1 MGLGSFAHMFDGSLP
16 EVVDLSALDDAAL
29 VDAAAGWARTE
40 NAACARKVAV
50 MAELF
55 TRRTGLAAGARED
68 WWVDPEAAVGAELGA
83 AQNVSTWMAL
93 AQAHR
98 GVVLADRLP
107 KVGAL
112 FEAGLISEA
121 LVRAIEY
128 RTALV
133 IDAAAIRQVD
143 ALVVEQVMSWGP
155 LSVRKTVQAID
166 ALVDRVDPGALRRS
180 RKMSCHRDVQF
191 GAPSDE
197 AGYTSM
203 WALLSAADSE
213 VVKQRVE
220 QMARSVCE
228 DDPRTL
234 GERRSEAL
242 TAISAG
248 IQQLACHCANTDCQ
262 AAQRDTTAPITA
274 VIHVIAEAA
283 TVDAARA
290 DTSGTLQSEV
300 APHAANSDEA
310 APAAKPNVDGG
321 DAVEE
326 SDAEAGTRRDVDEAV
341 LDGVKRESTGGVDAA
356 AAESPLL
363 PPACCPAP
371 TADPPGGPLESCAPR
386 PAFVFGAGVLPTAL
400 LAPLLQRATVR
411 EIRHPGTAP
420 PEPRYT
426 PSRPLAYFVRCRDMT
441 CRWPGCDKPAHGC
454 DLDHTVPYP
463 IGPTHA
469 SNLKCYCRFHHLLK
483 TFYCGAGGWREQQ
496 LPDGT
501 LILTSPT
508 GHTYTTKPG
517 SILLFPTLCRPTGT
531 LWAPGHEPTVEST
544 NNRGLMMPKRKRT
557 RAQNLSRRI
566 DAERKLNNEYVAE
579 RNRPPPF

>member
-1 MGLGSFAHMFDGSLP
+1 MFDGLLP
-16 EVVDLSALDDAAL
+16 EVGDLSALDDAAL
-29 VDAAAGWARTE
+29 VDAASGWARTE

-55 TRRTGLAAGARED
+55 TRRTGLSAGERED

-107 KVGAL
+107 KIAAL
-112 FEAGLISEA
+112 FEAGLINEA

-128 RTALV
+128 RSALV
-133 IDAAAIRQVD
+133 TDADAIARVD
-143 ALVVEQVMSWGP
+143 ALLADRVMAWGP
-155 LSVRKTVQAID
+155 LSVRKTEQAID
-166 ALVDRVDPGALRRS
+166 AIVDQLDPGALRRS
-180 RKMSCHRDVQF
+180 RKMSCQRDVQF
-191 GAPSDE
+191 GSPSDE
-197 AGYTSM
+197 AGYISM

-248 IQQLACHCANTDCQ
+248 IQQLACHCENTDCQ
-262 AAQRDTTAPITA
+262 GAQTDATPPITA
-274 VIHVIAEAA
+274 VIHLVAQAA

-290 DTSGTLQSEV
+290 
-300 APHAANSDEA
+300 EA
-310 APAAKPNVDGG
+310 APSPTTA
-321 DAVEE
+321 
-326 SDAEAGTRRDVDEAV
+326 DAEPDIDDASSDGDEFPSGTEPEVDDPVAAAGPTQLSERGA
-341 LDGVKRESTGGVDAA
+341 LPPAFCPA
-356 AAESPLL
+356 PAAESPVGL
-363 PPACCPAP
+363 PQTCSA
-371 TADPPGGPLESCAPR
+371 R
-386 PAFVFGAGVLPTAL
+386 PAFVVGAGVLP
-400 LAPLLQRATVR
+400 APLLTPLLERATVR
-411 EIRHPGTAP
+411 EIRHPGNAP

-426 PSRPLAYFVRCRDMT
+426 PSRALADFVRCRDLT

-463 IGPTHA
+463 IGATHA

-483 TFYCGAGGWREQQ
+483 TFYCGVGGWREQQ

-517 SILLFPTLCRPTGT
+517 SILLFPTLCRPTGI
-531 LWAPGHEPTVEST
+531 LWAPGHEPTVEPK
-544 NNRGLMMPKRKRT
+544 NNRGLMMPKRRVSPLAWWGFGT
-557 RAQNLSRRI
+557 RG
-566 DAERKLNNEYVAE
+566 
-579 RNRPPPF
+579 